1 LSNLDTLVEASRLYY
16 ELGETQGQIA
26 EHLGVTRPQVS
37 RLLKQARAEGVVEI
51 RIIDR
56 VTEDAPAGEALRA
69 RFGLRAVHLAPSL
82 SGPEDL
88 TRRSIARLAAQVLRS
103 EIRDGTVVGLGDGAS
118 MSATADAIADAPAPI
133 AATIVPLCGGYW
145 FAGPTREPF
154 RRIADALGAG
164 IQGLLVPGLVDDA
177 ATKRALVAHA
187 GVRRILE
194 LWDRLDVAI
203 VGIGARSWTDATFGG
218 PVSRALDEAGAVG
231 EILIAPFDLRG
242 RFVGGRL
249 RERVIAYDA
258 RELGRIPMAIGVAGG
273 PSKVRPVLG
282 ALRAGVLNA
291 LVTDVRT
298 ADAVLALADS
308 VS

>member
-56 VTEDAPAGEALRA
+56 VTEDAPVGEALRA